1 MSDTLVTALIA
12 AGLPKAKAESTS
24 KNTALSSVLAD
35 IINRNNIVDASK
47 NNKQGN
53 LLLHL
58 ATSQVTVAGKASTA
72 LSTPIDN
79 DAQDLLA
86 KRIVDDDIQ
95 NLEQLNGAPV
105 TL

>member
-1 MSDTLVTALIA
+1 MADSLVAALIA

-58 ATSQVTVAGKASTA
+58 ATSQVAVAGKASAAPT
-72 LSTPIDN
+72 SVDN